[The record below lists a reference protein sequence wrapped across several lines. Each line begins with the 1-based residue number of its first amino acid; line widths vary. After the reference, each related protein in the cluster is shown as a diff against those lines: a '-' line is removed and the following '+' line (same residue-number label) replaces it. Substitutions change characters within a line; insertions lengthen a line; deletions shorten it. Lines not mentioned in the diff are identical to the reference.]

1 MKGGKIASE
10 SVFIP
15 IFFKLN
21 YTVIQTKQK
30 KDYEIGTIWKNKS
43 RYQLRG
49 EDLKQKRKKT
59 SNKFS
64 NCYEKIASKH

>member
-49 EDLKQKRKKT
+49 EDLK
-59 SNKFS
+59 
-64 NCYEKIASKH
+64 